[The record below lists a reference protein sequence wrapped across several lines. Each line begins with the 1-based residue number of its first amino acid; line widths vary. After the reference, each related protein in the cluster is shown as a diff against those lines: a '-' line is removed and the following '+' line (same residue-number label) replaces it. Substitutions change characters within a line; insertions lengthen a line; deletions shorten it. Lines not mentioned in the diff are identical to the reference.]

1 MADYPNS
8 AEDIAVPARAVDKSL
23 LFTGM
28 VILGMGQSL
37 MFIIIAPLAR
47 EIGMSEIQYGLSFT
61 IANFA
66 MVFTA
71 PYWGRKSDTWGRRPV
86 FIFGIAGCGLG
97 YLLMALAMQAGVWEI
112 ASVWGV
118 FFLLLLS
125 RGVFAVTTPAIY
137 SASSA
142 YIADITDRKNRA
154 QGMALIGGANSL
166 GLIIGPALG
175 GSLAFIAILFP
186 MYFASAIAG
195 MVALITFLHLREP
208 ERHDKGNNVKLKW
221 NDKRILPFMAM
232 WLTFFTGFTSL
243 QFITAFYMADHIGIT
258 DTREIVYLLSIA
270 SLCQAVI
277 AVAMQT
283 AVLQVIKIPQ
293 VVLMRLCLPL
303 FIAGLIILGSAS
315 SVPAVFVAYAMFG
328 FSFSMAGP
336 GFNGGMSLSV
346 KSHEQGAAAGFV
358 ASATT
363 LGVIIGPLVG
373 TSLYS
378 LAPTVPIWTSV
389 VMLSIVGIYVFFVHV
404 PEVQKADG
412 GWPQGTETVK
422 DNQVGKANQNQQEIG
437 VQATTTAESG
447 RGRS

>member
-1 MADYPNS
+1 MADYSIPE
-8 AEDIAVPARAVDKSL
+8 EDIVAPARGVDKSL

-47 EIGMSEIQYGLSFT
+47 EIGMSEIQYGLAFT

-86 FIFGIAGCGLG
+86 FIFGIAGCALG
-97 YLLMALAMQAGVWEI
+97 YLLMALAMQAGVWGI
-112 ASVWGV
+112 APVWGV
-118 FFLLLLS
+118 FLLLLLS

-154 QGMALIGGANSL
+154 KGMALVGGANSL
-166 GLIIGPALG
+166 GLIVGPALG
-175 GSLAFIAILFP
+175 GGLAFIAILFP

-195 MVALITFLHLREP
+195 VVAIVTFLHLREP
-208 ERHDKGNNVKLKW
+208 ERHDKSSDVKLKW
-221 NDKRILPFMAM
+221 NDTRILPFMAM
-232 WLTFFTGFTSL
+232 WLTFFLAFTSL

-303 FIAGLIILGSAS
+303 FVAGLMILGFAS
-315 SVPAVFVAYAMFG
+315 SVPAVFIAYAMFG

-336 GFNGGMSLSV
+336 GFSGGVSLSV
-346 KSHEQGAAAGFV
+346 KSREQGAAAGFV

-363 LGVIIGPLVG
+363 LGVIVGPLVG

-389 VMLSIVGIYVFFVHV
+389 VLLSIMSIYVFFVHV
-404 PEVQKADG
+404 PELHKADDG
-412 GWPQGTETVK
+412 RPQGATTVK
-422 DNQVGKANQNQQEIG
+422 DGKDERANRNRQEIDLRET
-437 VQATTTAESG
+437 APAESG
-447 RGRS
+447 RERT